1 MPSDEVLR
9 CGTSYYLMSDE
20 MRNMDSQITDVPV
33 LVVGAGPAGLT
44 AAITLARHGVETVV
58 VERRLQPSSVPR
70 ATSISTSTMEL
81 ARSWGLESKLRE
93 GEVVVESQ
101 GWSCETLGSAG
112 TGEPLDFGFPTQ
124 AQSALVSPAAP
135 ACIPQDHLEPVLEEH
150 LRSLP
155 SARLERCVE
164 VTAVRTAAGGAE
176 VTVRDLVTGRER
188 LICAQYVIAADGIR
202 GTLREALGIPLSLSL
217 DLAEVTA
224 VYLRGPLWDILGDV
238 RYTLYSITGPETG
251 NGSFFVPIGLP
262 DRWVF
267 GTSWDARDGA
277 LTERRAHE
285 LVGKAAGIGDL
296 EARIERIA
304 SVAYAVRLVERYR
317 EGDVFLAGDAAHR
330 VTPRGGT
337 GLNTAIRDGYDLAW
351 KLAWVLK
358 GWAAQRLLDSYEA
371 ERRPVAEHNAAR
383 SADPNGSRRSA
394 VDALRADLGGRIPHL
409 WVDGGVRSG
418 STLDLIG
425 DGLTL
430 ITGAGAERW
439 DTAVAS
445 LGTPLPVELRRVD
458 GLTARA
464 LGLIPGGA
472 LLVRPDGVPAGLW
485 GADPAPGQRLY
496 DAIGALTGNAD
507 PGHALLADAA

>member
-1 MPSDEVLR
+1 MALEIRGSLDMPSDEVLR

-164 VTAVRTAAGGAE
+164 VTAVRTAAGGVE
-176 VTVRDLVTGRER
+176 ITVRDLVTGRER

-285 LVGKAAGIGDL
+285 L
-296 EARIERIA
+296 
-304 SVAYAVRLVERYR
+304 
-317 EGDVFLAGDAAHR
+317 
-330 VTPRGGT
+330 
-337 GLNTAIRDGYDLAW
+337 AW
-351 KLAWVLK
+351 KPAWVLK